1 MTTRYRQYAVFGW
14 LFVGFFVF
22 NVVMTHQL
30 FTAQFPGQNDFLS
43 RWEGARGFWL
53 EGINPY
59 SEQAT
64 LNIQT
69 RIFGRPAVQ
78 GEDLGLFVYPFYT
91 VFVIAPTVFFAY
103 AWAAAIIIVAL
114 EACLLTS
121 LFLLLSVFAW
131 RPRPIVLGMLVLWT
145 LFNYFA
151 ARGIFLGQLGI
162 LVYACFVLALWSLAR
177 RHDALAGV
185 VLALATIKP
194 QMGYLLIPF
203 LLLWGWRVRRY
214 RLIVG
219 FAVTFGALMIA
230 SFVLVPS
237 WLGEWLAQV
246 QLYPSYTRDG
256 SPVWIIVQHYFGLGN
271 IAEGVVNV
279 LCGLFVAYLWYG
291 ILVQNKSER
300 FLWTIVMTLIMT
312 NIFSLKTATPHFVV
326 FIIPMVFYLRQVS
339 RRKQGTAWVTVLL
352 GLTLIIP
359 WVHFLSTI
367 DGRLE
372 NLAVFLPAPLI
383 LLIVTWVTRQM
394 WWTYAPMLDFTQ
406 PKSETPR

>member
-1 MTTRYRQYAVFGW
+1 MTAPYRQYALFG
-14 LFVGFFVF
+14 LLLVGVFVF

-91 VFVIAPTVFFAY
+91 VIVIAPTVFFAY
-103 AWAAAIIIVAL
+103 SWAAAFIIVTL
-114 EACLLTS
+114 EVCLLAS
-121 LFLLLSVFAW
+121 LFVLLNFYAW
-131 RPRPIVLGMLVLWT
+131 QPRPIVLGALVLWT
-145 LFNYFA
+145 LFNYFG

-162 LVYACFVLALWSLAR
+162 LVYACFVLSLWGLAR
-177 RHDALAGV
+177 RYDVLAGV
-185 VLALATIKP
+185 VLAIATIKP

-203 LLLWGWRVRRY
+203 LLLWAWRVRRY
-214 RLIVG
+214 RLVVG
-219 FAVTFGALMIA
+219 FAGMFGALMLA

-237 WLGEWLAQV
+237 WFGEWLAQV

-256 SPVWIIVQHYFGLGN
+256 SPVWIIVQHYLGLGN
-271 IAEGVVNV
+271 IAEGIVNV

-291 ILVQNKSER
+291 VLVQHKSER
-300 FLWTIVMTLIMT
+300 LLWTIVMTLIMT

-339 RRKQGTAWVTVLL
+339 RHKNGGVWVMLII

-359 WVHFLSTI
+359 WVHFLSTL

-383 LLIVTWVTRQM
+383 LLAVTWATRQQ
-394 WWTYAPMLDFTQ
+394 WWTHAPLLDFGQ
-406 PKSETPR
+406 PKSDTP